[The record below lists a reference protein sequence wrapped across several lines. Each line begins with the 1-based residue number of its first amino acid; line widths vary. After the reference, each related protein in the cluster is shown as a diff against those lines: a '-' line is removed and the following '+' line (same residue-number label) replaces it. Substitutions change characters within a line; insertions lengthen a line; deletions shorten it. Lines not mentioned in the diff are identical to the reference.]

1 MNAHAAKNANVSG
14 WFDGVRHVYPVR
26 VYYEDTDAA
35 GIVYH
40 ANYLRFAERARTEMM
55 RCLGTEHRSLMQS
68 DGVAFAVRSADTE
81 FFLPARLDEPLLVE
95 TCVEEVG
102 GASMRLTQT
111 VMGTAADDTTEDGS
125 RLVQM
130 RVRLACIDAGLRP
143 ARLPGAVR
151 AALTELLKEQ

>member
-1 MNAHAAKNANVSG
+1 MNASGAQNGNVSG
-14 WFDGVRHVYPVR
+14 WFQGVRHVYPVR

-68 DGVAFAVRSADTE
+68 EGVAFAVRSAETE
-81 FFLPARLDEPLLVE
+81 FMQPARLDDPLTVE
-95 TCVEEVG
+95 TRVDAVG

-111 VMGTAADDTTEDGS
+111 VFAATVTP
-125 RLVQM
+125 LVRM
-130 RVRLACIDAGLRP
+130 RIRLACIDGELRP
-143 ARLPGAVR
+143 ARLPRAVR
-151 AALTELLKEQ
+151 AALTELAKDQ